1 MAMLGM
7 VLGASHTVGA
17 PAGSWDLQTNYTL
30 WASRTRFTTG
40 DELQFQYSTTV
51 HNVVEVRKAGY
62 DSCNSS
68 NPIATFLTGNDVV
81 PLAAIG
87 TRYFICGV
95 PGHCVAGMKVQ
106 VNVKSKA
113 VRTVQRCRGT
123 GKRLRC
129 RSETV
134 LSSATTAGID
144 QSVVARLA
152 LNCHLPRKCY
162 NQSRADLVY
171 LVVVFGRKYQV
182 QANVP
187 KVYDHGEAPYPAD
200 YATFEFGQHNILS
213 IVNFREFSQ
222 WHTS

>member
-1 MAMLGM
+1 MGSKVLILITVAVGMLGM

-30 WASRTRFTTG
+30 WASRTRFTIG
-40 DELQFQYSTTV
+40 DELQFQYSTTM

-62 DSCNSS
+62 DACNSS
-68 NPIATFLTGNDVV
+68 SPITTFLTGNDVV

-87 TRYFICGV
+87 TRYFICSV
-95 PGHCVAGMKVQ
+95 PGHCAAGMKAQ

-134 LSSATTAGID
+134 LSSATTAGTD
-144 QSVVARLA
+144 QSAVAQLGLAVVAA
-152 LNCHLPRKCY
+152 G
-162 NQSRADLVY
+162 LV
-171 LVVVFGRKYQV
+171 LF
-182 QANVP
+182 
-187 KVYDHGEAPYPAD
+187 
-200 YATFEFGQHNILS
+200 F
-213 IVNFREFSQ
+213 
-222 WHTS
+222 

>member
-1 MAMLGM
+1 MGAKVLMLITMAMAMLGM

-17 PAGSWDLQTNYTL
+17 PAGSWDLQTNYSL
-30 WASRTRFTTG
+30 WASGTRFTTG
-40 DELQFQYSTTV
+40 DELQFQYYTTV

-68 NPIATFLTGNDVV
+68 SPIATFLTGNDVV

-95 PGHCVAGMKVQ
+95 PGHCIAGMKVQ
-106 VNVKSKA
+106 VNVKSTA

-134 LSSATTAGID
+134 LSSAITVGID
-144 QSVVARLA
+144 QSAVAQLA

-162 NQSRADLVY
+162 KLSRADLVY

-182 QANVP
+182 QANVH
-187 KVYDHGEAPYPAD
+187 KLYDNGEAPLPC
-200 YATFEFGQHNILS
+200 GLC
-213 IVNFREFSQ
+213 NF
-222 WHTS
+222 

>member
-1 MAMLGM
+1 MLGM

-30 WASRTRFTTG
+30 WASRTRFTIG

-62 DSCNSS
+62 DACNSS
-68 NPIATFLTGNDVV
+68 SPIATFLTGNDVV

-95 PGHCVAGMKVQ
+95 PRHCIAGMKVQ

-129 RSETV
+129 QYETV
-134 LSSATTAGID
+134 LSSDTAAGID
-144 QSVVARLA
+144 QSAVARLA
-152 LNCHLPRKCY
+152 LNCHLRRKFY
-162 NQSRADLVY
+162 NLSRPYLVY
-171 LVVVFGRKYQV
+171 LVIVFGRKYQV
-182 QANVP
+182 EANVP
-187 KVYDHGEAPYPAD
+187 KLDDKGEAPYPAD

-213 IVNFREFSQ
+213 IVNFHEF
-222 WHTS
+222 